1 MDEATRAAVKWPAHR
16 SAPQVE
22 LRTDVPHS
30 ARMYDY
36 FLGGK
41 DNFPADREAAEDLIA
56 VYPATRT
63 TALQGRSFMT
73 RAIRHLARDAGIR
86 QFLDIGTGIPTS
98 PNLHETAQAAA
109 PAARVLYV
117 DNDPIV
123 LSHARALLT
132 STPRGRTAYL
142 DADLL
147 DPSRII
153 RSAELRDTFDLDQPV
168 ALSLFSILHFVPD
181 DRDPAGIVQELLG
194 ALAPGSYLAIAH
206 ATGDFVA
213 PEVAELGTTI
223 YQDRG
228 IPFQPRSRAE
238 ITALLGGLEL
248 VAPGLVPAHRWQPE
262 DGSAELTD
270 AEVSSYGAIARKPV
284 NRPDGNNHRDAGQ
297 LQRSQWCAT
306 A

>member
-1 MDEATRAAVKWPAHR
+1 MDEATRAAVRWPTHR
-16 SAPQVE
+16 STPPVD
-22 LRTDVPHS
+22 LRTDIPHS

-41 DNFPADREAAEDLIA
+41 DNFPADREAAEHLLA

-63 TALQGRSFMT
+63 TAVQGRAFMT
-73 RAIRHLARDAGIR
+73 RAVRHLARDAGIH

-98 PNLHETAQAAA
+98 SNLHETAQAAV

-147 DPSRII
+147 DPGRII
-153 RSAELRDTFDLDQPV
+153 RSAELRDTFDLDRPV

-181 DRDPAGIVQELLG
+181 DQDPAGIVRELLG
-194 ALAPGSYLAIAH
+194 ALAPGSYLAITH

-228 IPFQPRSRAE
+228 IPFQPRSHAE
-238 ITALLGGLEL
+238 ITALLDGLEP
-248 VAPGLVPAHRWQPE
+248 VAPGLVPVHRWHPE
-262 DGSAELTD
+262 DEGEERLAD
-270 AEVSSYGAIARKPV
+270 AEVSSYGAIARKPPPGSP
-284 NRPDGNNHRDAGQ
+284 PD
-297 LQRSQWCAT
+297 
-306 A
+306 